1 MKRMSEIF
9 RKNTRSSVGDLGP
22 HAQEMK
28 DYDDRY
34 FKERGIAPVDQKKW
48 DIRTNEWYEDKTIPL
63 EDEDTVPMPSSRED
77 LDAVE
82 EADTLAEALYE
93 YDNRYSLEAINA
105 GKQSPQMCAE
115 MLLRILN
122 KFDGEMTPIEHEA
135 IAREAIEM
143 GHAIGQLADKPAD
156 KTVDRTSLKG
166 VFEMAY
172 IITLAQKY
180 SPEDIPTL
188 EKELQRVAVKVDSRA
203 DEGHPI
209 SGPVINALREFDKLP
224 EDKKRAVPFTKIVQ
238 ETGNEQLNE
247 SLSRYMER
255 VKIKLE
261 KEEAERLK
269 TEEETKKAEIVK
281 SRLERRKAMLAK
293 LASESTGS
301 FSTRTGMAAA
311 VSESARTGFYTVGD
325 HTSTNKTA
333 SSVALLEKEDDDEK
347 KLTAV

>member
-1 MKRMSEIF
+1 MKRVSEIF
-9 RKNTRSSVGDLGP
+9 RRNTRPSVGDLGP
-22 HAQEMK
+22 HSQEME

-34 FKERGIAPVDQKKW
+34 FKERGIAPEDQRRW
-48 DIRTNEWYEDKTIPL
+48 GIHTNEWYEDKTIPL
-63 EDEDTVPMPSSRED
+63 EGEDTVPMPSSRED

-105 GKQSPQMCAE
+105 GEQSPQMCAE

-135 IAREAIEM
+135 VAREAIEM
-143 GHAIGQLADKPAD
+143 GHAIGQLADKTAD
-156 KTVDRTSLKG
+156 KTADRTSLKG
-166 VFEMAY
+166 MFEMAD

-180 SPEDIPTL
+180 SPEDVPAL
-188 EKELQRVAVKVDSRA
+188 EKELQRVAIKVDSRA
-203 DEGHPI
+203 DENHPI
-209 SGPVINALREFDKLP
+209 SGPVIDALKEFDKLP
-224 EDKKRAVPFTKIVQ
+224 ENKKRVIPFTKIVQ

-269 TEEETKKAEIVK
+269 AEEEAKAEIVK
-281 SRLERRKAMLAK
+281 LRLERREATLAK

-311 VSESARTGFYTVGD
+311 ANESARTGFYSIGD
-325 HTSTNKTA
+325 HTSTSKTA
-333 SSVALLEKEDDDEK
+333 SSSVALLEKEADDETK
-347 KLTAV
+347 FIAV